1 MDRMIYQVA
10 VGKQSNLY
18 EHCIKS
24 VANYCKKYNLK
35 HIVQTEPILKIR
47 PDVNRTGRSKEAVE
61 RLGYLP
67 IFEKENAFSYIVQF
81 KQLAIAV
88 SYTHLTLPTIYTV

>member
-24 VANYCKKYNLK
+24 VANYCKKNNLK

-47 PDVNRTGRSKEAVE
+47 PDVNRTGRSKEAV
-61 RLGYLP
+61 
-67 IFEKENAFSYIVQF
+67 
-81 KQLAIAV
+81 
-88 SYTHLTLPTIYTV
+88 

>member
-47 PDVNRTGRSKEAVE
+47 PDINRTGRSKEAVE

-67 IFEKENAFSYIVQF
+67 IFEKENAFKTEIRDPF
-81 KQLAIAV
+81 AK
-88 SYTHLTLPTIYTV
+88 

>member
-24 VANYCKKYNLK
+24 VANYCKKYKECPANQVKLYSCCFCENLYSEK
-35 HIVQTEPILKIR
+35 W
-47 PDVNRTGRSKEAVE
+47 DVE
-61 RLGYLP
+61 R
-67 IFEKENAFSYIVQF
+67 
-81 KQLAIAV
+81 
-88 SYTHLTLPTIYTV
+88 HIYTDRKKTQTNIDK

>member
-67 IFEKENAFSYIVQF
+67 IFC
-81 KQLAIAV
+81 LL
-88 SYTHLTLPTIYTV
+88 YTSPSQRHGLLYRMPSSA